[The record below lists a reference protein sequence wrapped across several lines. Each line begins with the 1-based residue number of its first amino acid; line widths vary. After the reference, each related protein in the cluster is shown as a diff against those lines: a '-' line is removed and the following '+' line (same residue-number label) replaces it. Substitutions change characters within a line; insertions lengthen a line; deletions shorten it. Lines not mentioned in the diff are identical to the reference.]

1 MFFSRQS
8 FKKNQDTRPIDLMS
22 TRTFL
27 GHQLLSDGVLREWLG
42 TEEAPQLVI
51 GFVSPHLDF
60 ERICRA
66 IKSALPSGT
75 QVMLMSSAGEL
86 CNRNQQGEL
95 CGLYLPTGDRW
106 DTVVL
111 SKFSK
116 QMMARV
122 SLHTVDLGCEDLKQG
137 RSTHTPAERVEKIRR
152 HLEGIKPSVS
162 LNSQRTFAFTWV
174 DGLSASES
182 FLMEAIYQSGK
193 FPVLFVGGAVG
204 GKLDFQHT
212 WLFDGQR
219 VLENQALIC
228 FVEMAHG
235 YRYSIFKSQNVSE
248 TPVRFQIAESDPAL
262 RYVDSVIDAKTGW
275 RMSFLDK
282 LCEHFSCS
290 PSQLESKLQAHTFAV
305 KVGPELFIRSVAK
318 IDEKHKRVHFYADV
332 SFGDELIL
340 VKTSDF
346 LEQTSS
352 DYARFSSSKP
362 TPIGA
367 VLNDCILRRLLNV
380 NQLGR
385 APTFSEFP
393 VAGFSTFG
401 ELLGIPINQTLSAVF
416 FYQENPA
423 IPFADEFIDHFP
435 VLYASFRS
443 YFDQLQLKR
452 NQQAIRLK
460 NQLIEELL
468 DYKSQG
474 SSLLDTFNSVGEASS
489 QLKEDLM
496 TIETDFAEFLSSVSE
511 SMHLRDSFVDEIS
524 RLEADAGRIGSI
536 LKVIAGI
543 ADQTNLLALN
553 AAIEA
558 ARAGEQGR
566 GFAVVADEVRK
577 LATNTKSSLEEIRV
591 STNAVLQAVDLVS
604 QGLKDLLGHLEGKAQ
619 TNHDLEVR
627 LRDITARSRGTSETV
642 AQASERSGRLLD
654 QLHALDAALGEMR
667 QLDALAG

>member
-8 FKKNQDTRPIDLMS
+8 SKKNQNIRVKDLMS
-22 TRTFL
+22 TKTFF
-27 GHQLLSDGVLREWLG
+27 GHQLSHGGVLSAWLG
-42 TEEAPQLVI
+42 ADEAPQLVI
-51 GFVSPHLDF
+51 GFVSPHLEF
-60 ERICRA
+60 ESTCRA
-66 IKSALPSGT
+66 IKSALPSAT
-75 QVMLMSSAGEL
+75 QVVLMTSAGEL
-86 CNRNQQGEL
+86 CNQNQPGES
-95 CGLYLPTGDRW
+95 CDLYLPTGDRW

-111 SKFSK
+111 AKFSK
-116 QMMARV
+116 KMFARISV
-122 SLHTVDLGCEDLKQG
+122 HTVDLACDDLKQG
-137 RSTHTPAERVEKIRR
+137 RSSRTPAERVARICQN
-152 HLEGIKPSVS
+152 LESVKPNLS
-162 LNSQRTFAFTWV
+162 LNSQRTFAFTWT

-204 GKLDFQHT
+204 GKLDFKNT

-219 VLENQALIC
+219 VLENQALMC

-235 YRYSIFKSQNVSE
+235 YRYSVFKSQNVSE
-248 TPVRFQIAESDPAL
+248 TPARFQIAESDAAL
-262 RYVDSVIDAKTGW
+262 RYVASVIDAKTGW
-275 RMSFLDK
+275 RVSFIEK
-282 LCEHFSCS
+282 LCEHFSCA
-290 PSQLESKLQAHTFAV
+290 PSQLESKLQAYTFAV
-305 KVGPELFIRSVAK
+305 KVGEELFIRSVSK
-318 IDEKHKRVHFYADV
+318 IDEHNNRVCFYADV

-346 LEQTSS
+346 VEQTAT
-352 DYARFSSSKP
+352 DYSRFSNGKP
-362 TPIGA
+362 VPIGA
-367 VLNDCILRRLLNV
+367 ILNDCVLRRLLNT

-385 APTFSEFP
+385 VSAFSDFP

-401 ELLGIPINQTLSAVF
+401 ELLGIPMNQTLSAVF
-416 FYQENPA
+416 FYQDTPES
-423 IPFADEFIDHFP
+423 PFADEFLDRFP
-435 VLYASFRS
+435 VMYASFRS
-443 YFDQLQLKR
+443 YFDELRIKR

-460 NQLIEELL
+460 NHLIEELL

-474 SSLLDTFNSVGEASS
+474 TSLLDTFSSVGAASV
-489 QLKEDLM
+489 QLKEDLAI
-496 TIETDFAEFLSSVSE
+496 IEKDFAAFLSSVSE
-511 SMHLRDSFVDEIS
+511 SMQLRDSFVGEIS

-591 STNAVLQAVDLVS
+591 STNAVLEAVNMVS

-619 TNHDLEVR
+619 TNHDLEDR

-642 AQASERSGRLLD
+642 AQASQRSGQLLE
-654 QLHALDAALGEMR
+654 QLHVLDAALGEMR

>member
-8 FKKNQDTRPIDLMS
+8 SKKHQESEVKDLMS

-27 GHQLLSDGVLREWLG
+27 GHQLSNDGALSAWLG
-42 TEEAPQLVI
+42 TEEAPQLVV

-60 ERICRA
+60 ERTCRT
-66 IKSALPSGT
+66 IKSALPAST
-75 QVMLMSSAGEL
+75 QVVLMTTAGEL
-86 CNRNQQGEL
+86 CNRNQQGDS

-111 SKFSK
+111 AKFSK
-116 QMMARV
+116 KMFARV
-122 SLHTVDLGCEDLKQG
+122 SLHTVDLGCDDLKQG
-137 RSTHTPAERVEKIRR
+137 RSARTPAERVAKICQN
-152 HLEGIKPSVS
+152 LEGIRPSVS
-162 LNSQRTFAFTWV
+162 LNSQRTFAFTWT

-182 FLMEAIYQSGK
+182 FLMEAIYQTGK

-204 GKLDFQHT
+204 GKLDFKNT

-219 VLENQALIC
+219 VLENQALMC

-235 YRYSIFKSQNVSE
+235 YRYSVFKSQNVSE
-248 TPVRFQIAESDPAL
+248 TPARFQIAESDAAL
-262 RYVDSVIDAKTGW
+262 RYVASVIDSKTGW
-275 RMSFLDK
+275 RVSFIDK
-282 LCEHFSCS
+282 LCEHFSCA
-290 PSQLESKLQAHTFAV
+290 PSQLESKLQAYTFAV
-305 KVGPELFIRSVAK
+305 KVGGDLFIRSVSK
-318 IDEKHKRVHFYADV
+318 IDEKNNRVCFYADV

-346 LEQTSS
+346 AEQTAS
-352 DYARFSSSKP
+352 DYSRFSSGKP
-362 TPIGA
+362 APIGA
-367 VLNDCILRRLLNV
+367 ILNDCILRRLLNV

-385 APTFSEFP
+385 VSAFSEFP

-401 ELLGIPINQTLSAVF
+401 ELLGIPMNQTLSAVF
-416 FYQENPA
+416 FYQDKA
-423 IPFADEFIDHFP
+423 DAPFADEFLDRFP
-435 VLYASFRS
+435 VLYASYRS
-443 YFDQLQLKR
+443 YFDQLRLKR

-474 SSLLDTFNSVGEASS
+474 SSLLDTFTSVGEASA
-489 QLKEDLM
+489 QLKEDLAV
-496 TIETDFAEFLSSVSE
+496 IETDFAAFLSSVSE
-511 SMHLRDSFVDEIS
+511 SMQLRDSFVDEIS

-577 LATNTKSSLEEIRV
+577 LATNTKSSLEEIRT
-591 STNAVLQAVDLVS
+591 STNAVLGAVSMVS

-619 TNHDLEVR
+619 TNHDLEER

-642 AQASERSGRLLD
+642 AKASERSGQLLD